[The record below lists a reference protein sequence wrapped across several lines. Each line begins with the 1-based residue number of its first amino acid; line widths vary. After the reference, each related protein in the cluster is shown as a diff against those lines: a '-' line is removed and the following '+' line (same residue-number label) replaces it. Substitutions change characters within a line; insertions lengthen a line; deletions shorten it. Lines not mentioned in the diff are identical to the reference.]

1 MDVVTHGART
11 EEDKAQAL
19 ESGSRLRSSAR
30 LGYLNSSSAANLSSS
45 SATIT
50 ATGTGGTT
58 GNTTNTTTTTTTT
71 ATTTTTT
78 TCRTSGKRKR
88 KRKRRQQR
96 TSNTNDND
104 NNENNDV
111 DEADGL
117 QTVLES
123 SSSSASRTHTNLST
137 LIEDNLLLS
146 PSGNNTNTG
155 GGGGGGGP
163 SATTT
168 AGSSSIGRRNDEG
181 TSRHRHNHNNN
192 NNNNSCSS
200 NHHRQQQRSENNDDN
215 TATGGGGGGG
225 SSSGTRGE
233 VEEEYNNNNHH
244 HEEEEEDEELVG
256 GERSNERNHRNTGNA
271 SSPNTTTTTTTN
283 TTTTTTTLRN
293 GGNNSN
299 TRASA
304 SSTAAT
310 TASAAADSAA
320 ASSSSSV
327 PSLADITFLNRRTAK
342 RSARRC
348 NNASGRR
355 NAMTM
360 DLQRLINEVHA
371 RPAIWD
377 QKNVNYHNRD
387 VILKMWREIAR
398 ACEVSTDVAK
408 SKWKHLRD
416 NFRNELKKTYRGKCD
431 GSLGGGSEHDS
442 KWVWFRSLFFL
453 RDQMNSRVIGCA
465 LNQNC
470 AALRS
475 SPDGTQ
481 IEPQIDILEGHEETQ
496 FDDLDGDSCQ
506 SLLSNDDGLH
516 HVMPPPK
523 MNKIG
528 RKRILMEAM
537 DNDYP
542 EMDRKRY
549 DVLQKRL
556 ILNQEE
562 EDDTYHFLMS
572 VKNPLKSLPLDRQ
585 MFVRLKIQE
594 IVYNEINSQ
603 NHQIRSYDNSQDVKP
618 LKSQNDNGN
627 ESTGNNGNNGDV
639 VSDMSNPASLLQNC
653 ATEGS
658 SDDAFFG

>member
-30 LGYLNSSSAANLSSS
+30 LGYLNSSSSASLSSS
-45 SATIT
+45 SA
-50 ATGTGGTT
+50 AAAAGTGGTA
-58 GNTTNTTTTTTTT
+58 GNTTNTTTTTTT
-71 ATTTTTT
+71 ATTTATT
-78 TCRTSGKRKR
+78 TCRTSSKR
-88 KRKRRQQR
+88 KRKRRRRQQR
-96 TSNTNDND
+96 TNNTNDND
-104 NNENNDV
+104 NNENNDI
-111 DEADGL
+111 DEVDGL

-123 SSSSASRTHTNLST
+123 SSSSTSRTHTNSSI
-137 LIEDNLLLS
+137 LIEDNLLSS
-146 PSGNNTNTG
+146 PSGNNANTG
-155 GGGGGGGP
+155 GSGGGGT
-163 SATTT
+163 SATT

-192 NNNNSCSS
+192 NNNNNNSNYSS
-200 NHHRQQQRSENNDDN
+200 NHHRQQQRIEDYNDN
-215 TATGGGGGGG
+215 TATGGGGG
-225 SSSGTRGE
+225 SGTRGE
-233 VEEEYNNNNHH
+233 VEEEYNNNNRH

-256 GERSNERNHRNTGNA
+256 GERSNERNHRNTGNS
-271 SSPNTTTTTTTN
+271 SSPTTTTN
-283 TTTTTTTLRN
+283 ITTTTTTLRN

-299 TRASA
+299 TRAAA
-304 SSTAAT
+304 SSTAAA
-310 TASAAADSAA
+310 TASTAAASAA

-348 NNASGRR
+348 NNTSGRR

-431 GSLGGGSEHDS
+431 GSLSGGNEHDS

-453 RDQMNSRVIGCA
+453 REQMNSRVIGCA

-470 AALRS
+470 TALRS

-537 DNDYP
+537 DNDYS

-549 DVLQKRL
+549 EVLQKRL

>member
-1 MDVVTHGART
+1 
-11 EEDKAQAL
+11 
-19 ESGSRLRSSAR
+19 
-30 LGYLNSSSAANLSSS
+30 
-45 SATIT
+45 
-50 ATGTGGTT
+50 
-58 GNTTNTTTTTTTT
+58 
-71 ATTTTTT
+71 
-78 TCRTSGKRKR
+78 
-88 KRKRRQQR
+88 
-96 TSNTNDND
+96 
-104 NNENNDV
+104 
-111 DEADGL
+111 
-117 QTVLES
+117 
-123 SSSSASRTHTNLST
+123 
-137 LIEDNLLLS
+137 
-146 PSGNNTNTG
+146 
-155 GGGGGGGP
+155 
-163 SATTT
+163 
-168 AGSSSIGRRNDEG
+168 
-181 TSRHRHNHNNN
+181 
-192 NNNNSCSS
+192 
-200 NHHRQQQRSENNDDN
+200 
-215 TATGGGGGGG
+215 
-225 SSSGTRGE
+225 
-233 VEEEYNNNNHH
+233 
-244 HEEEEEDEELVG
+244 
-256 GERSNERNHRNTGNA
+256 
-271 SSPNTTTTTTTN
+271 
-283 TTTTTTTLRN
+283 
-293 GGNNSN
+293 
-299 TRASA
+299 
-304 SSTAAT
+304 
-310 TASAAADSAA
+310 
-320 ASSSSSV
+320 
-327 PSLADITFLNRRTAK
+327 
-342 RSARRC
+342 
-348 NNASGRR
+348 
-355 NAMTM
+355 M

-523 MNKIG
+523 MLNKIG
-528 RKRILMEAM
+528 RKRTLMEAM

-549 DVLQKRL
+549 DALQKRL
-556 ILNQEE
+556 VLAQEE

-572 VKNPLKSLPLDRQ
+572 VRNPLRSLPLDRQ

-594 IVYNEINSQ
+594 LVYNEINSQ
-603 NHQIRSYDNSQDVKP
+603 NHQLRSYDGTQDVKP
-618 LKSQNDNGN
+618 PKSQNDG
-627 ESTGNNGNNGDV
+627 TGNGTAAGGSSGNGDV
-639 VSDMSNPASLLQNC
+639 ISDMSNSASLLQNC